1 MMIPVQEAIA
11 WLAAPAGFMLVAA
24 AIAAALMRSIFAMAI
39 FVLVASVAA
48 GTGALALG
56 APLVALAAV
65 VVGGF
70 AFVMFA
76 GTILLTARAA
86 RARRLLGL
94 APGAALAILIAGG
107 LIWAAPD
114 IGRDALASAP
124 NPGAASASR
133 NEVRKKGPSSTNPP
147 AQSEALLLG
156 ALALAGGL
164 SVYGLLGF
172 GERAA
177 FAQRRDRRR

>member
-1 MMIPVQEAIA
+1 MIPMQEAIA

-39 FVLVASVAA
+39 FVLAASVAV
-48 GTGALALG
+48 GTGALALD
-56 APLVALAAV
+56 APSVALAAI
-65 VVGGF
+65 VVGCF
-70 AFVMFA
+70 AFVMLA

-86 RARRLLGL
+86 RARPLLGL

-107 LIWAAPD
+107 LFWAAPD
-114 IGRDALASAP
+114 IGRAELLAR
-124 NPGAASASR
+124 NPGVASTSQG
-133 NEVRKKGPSSTNPP
+133 EVRKVGPSSTNPP

-156 ALALAGGL
+156 ALALAGGM
-164 SVYGLLGF
+164 SAYGLLGF